1 MGGEILAILE
11 EEKRKFFGFL
21 DSILKQNSTETILE
35 DTKKE
40 GELKKEGGD
49 RDMAD
54 EKKLEDMERRLQEL
68 SDAFTKDKKALEDS
82 HKDAI
87 AEVEKK
93 LTESHAKETEA
104 INKKLED
111 AEKKLSEKEVDLK
124 KEKVTKICDDLVS
137 KGFWPAVVEKA
148 KKVMLEDS
156 AGKFASIKLDEK
168 EMSLTE
174 VLVDI
179 LEAIPTEV
187 RVNLEEMAHMEK
199 NTDPNKKYL
208 SDKEVEQY
216 AKDNKMTY
224 QEACSVLAKDGK
236 IDS

>member
-1 MGGEILAILE
+1 MPILE
-11 EEKRKFFGFL
+11 EERRKFFGFL
-21 DSILKQNSTETILE
+21 DFILKQNSTETILE

-40 GELKKEGGD
+40 SELIKEGGD

-68 SDAFTKDKKALEDS
+68 SDAFAKDKKTLEDS

-187 RVNLEEMAHMEK
+187 RVNLEEMSHMEK

-224 QEACSVLAKDGK
+224 QEACSVLVKEGK

>member
-1 MGGEILAILE
+1 MPILE

-54 EKKLEDMERRLQEL
+54 EKKLEDMERRLQEF
-68 SDAFTKDKKALEDS
+68 SDAFTKDKKTMEDS
-82 HKDAI
+82 HKAAI

-187 RVNLEEMAHMEK
+187 RVNLEERSHIEK
-199 NTDPNKKYL
+199 STDPNKKYL

-224 QEACSVLAKDGK
+224 QEACSVLVKDGK
-236 IDS
+236 IEL

>member
-1 MGGEILAILE
+1 MAILE
-11 EEKRKFFGFL
+11 EEKKKFFSFL
-21 DSILKQNSTETILE
+21 DTILKQGVTELE
-35 DTKKE
+35 DTSKTE
-40 GELKKEGGD
+40 TNKEGGD

-54 EKKLEDMERRLQEL
+54 EKKLEDMDRRLQEL
-68 SDAFTKDKKALEDS
+68 SDSFTKDKKTMEDS
-82 HKDAI
+82 HKAAI

-93 LTESHAKETEA
+93 LTDAHVKETEA

-124 KEKVTKICDDLVS
+124 KEKVTKICDDLIS

-168 EMSLTE
+168 EMSITE
-174 VLVDI
+174 VIVDMF
-179 LEAIPTEV
+179 EAIPTDV
-187 RVNLEEMAHMEK
+187 RVNLEEKSHIEK

-224 QEACSVLAKDGK
+224 QEACSVLAKEGK
-236 IDS
+236 IEL

>member
-1 MGGEILAILE
+1 MPILE

-40 GELKKEGGD
+40 GDLKKEGGD
-49 RDMAD
+49 GDMAD

-68 SDAFTKDKKALEDS
+68 SDSFTKDKKTMEDS
-82 HKDAI
+82 HKASI

-93 LTESHAKETEA
+93 LTDAHTKETEA

-124 KEKVTKICDDLVS
+124 KEKVTKICDDLIS

-168 EMSLTE
+168 EMSMTE

-179 LEAIPTEV
+179 FEAIPTEV
-187 RVNLEEMAHMEK
+187 RVNFEEKSHIEK

-224 QEACSVLAKDGK
+224 QEACSILVKEGK
-236 IDS
+236 IEL

>member
-1 MGGEILAILE
+1 MPILE

-21 DSILKQNSTETILE
+21 DSILKQNSTETLLE

-40 GELKKEGGD
+40 GKLKKEGGD

-68 SDAFTKDKKALEDS
+68 SDSFTKDKKTLEDS
-82 HKDAI
+82 HKAAI

-124 KEKVTKICDDLVS
+124 KEKVAKICDDLVS

-168 EMSLTE
+168 EMSMTE

-179 LEAIPTEV
+179 LAAIPTEV
-187 RVNLEEMAHMEK
+187 RVNLEEMSHMEK

-224 QEACSVLAKDGK
+224 QEACSVLVRDGR
-236 IDS
+236 IEL

>member
-1 MGGEILAILE
+1 MPILE
-11 EEKRKFFGFL
+11 EEKRKFFGFV

-40 GELKKEGGD
+40 GELKKDGGD

-68 SDAFTKDKKALEDS
+68 SDSFTKDKKTMEDS
-82 HKDAI
+82 HKAAI
-87 AEVEKK
+87 AEIEKK
-93 LTESHAKETEA
+93 LTDAHTKETEA

-124 KEKVTKICDDLVS
+124 KEKVTKICDDLIS

-174 VLVDI
+174 VLVHI

-187 RVNLEEMAHMEK
+187 RLNLEEMSHIEK

-208 SDKEVEQY
+208 SGIQ
-216 AKDNKMTY
+216 
-224 QEACSVLAKDGK
+224 QVLVLKVMLLGLQ
-236 IDS
+236 

>member
-54 EKKLEDMERRLQEL
+54 EKKLE
-68 SDAFTKDKKALEDS
+68 
-82 HKDAI
+82 
-87 AEVEKK
+87 
-93 LTESHAKETEA
+93 
-104 INKKLED
+104 
-111 AEKKLSEKEVDLK
+111 
-124 KEKVTKICDDLVS
+124 
-137 KGFWPAVVEKA
+137 
-148 KKVMLEDS
+148 
-156 AGKFASIKLDEK
+156 
-168 EMSLTE
+168 EMS
-174 VLVDI
+174 
-179 LEAIPTEV
+179 
-187 RVNLEEMAHMEK
+187 HMEK

-224 QEACSVLAKDGK
+224 QEACSVLVKEGK
-236 IDS
+236 IE

>member
-1 MGGEILAILE
+1 MPILE

-21 DSILKQNSTETILE
+21 DSILKQNSTETLLE

-40 GELKKEGGD
+40 GKLKKEGGD

-68 SDAFTKDKKALEDS
+68 SDSFTKDKKTLEDS
-82 HKDAI
+82 HKAAI

-124 KEKVTKICDDLVS
+124 KEKVAKICDDLVS

-168 EMSLTE
+168 EMSMTE

-187 RVNLEEMAHMEK
+187 RVNLEEMSHMEK

-224 QEACSVLAKDGK
+224 QEACSVLVKEGK

>member
-1 MGGEILAILE
+1 MPILE
-11 EEKRKFFGFL
+11 DEKRKFFSFL

-40 GELKKEGGD
+40 SELIKEGGD

-68 SDAFTKDKKALEDS
+68 SDSFTKDKKTMEDS
-82 HKDAI
+82 HKAAI

-93 LTESHAKETEA
+93 LTDAHVKETEA

-137 KGFWPAVVEKA
+137 KGFWPAVVEKT

-168 EMSLTE
+168 EMSMTE

-187 RVNLEEMAHMEK
+187 RVNLEEKSHIEK

-224 QEACSVLAKDGK
+224 QEACSVLAKEGK
-236 IDS
+236 IEL

>member
-1 MGGEILAILE
+1 LAILE
-11 EEKRKFFGFL
+11 EEKKKFFSFL
-21 DSILKQNSTETILE
+21 DTILKQGVTELE
-35 DTKKE
+35 DTSKTE
-40 GELKKEGGD
+40 TNKEGGD

-54 EKKLEDMERRLQEL
+54 EKKLEDMDRRLQEL
-68 SDAFTKDKKALEDS
+68 SDSFTKDKKTMEDS
-82 HKDAI
+82 HKAAI

-93 LTESHAKETEA
+93 LTDAHVKETEA

-124 KEKVTKICDDLVS
+124 KEKVTKICDDLIS

-168 EMSLTE
+168 EMSITE
-174 VLVDI
+174 VIVDMF
-179 LEAIPTEV
+179 EAIPTDV
-187 RVNLEEMAHMEK
+187 RVNLEEKSHIEK

-224 QEACSVLAKDGK
+224 QEACSVLAKEGK
-236 IDS
+236 IEL

>member
-1 MGGEILAILE
+1 MPILE

-93 LTESHAKETEA
+93 LAETHAKEIETA
-104 INKKLED
+104 NKKLED
-111 AEKKLSEKEVDLK
+111 VEKRLSEKEIDLK
-124 KEKVTKICDDLVS
+124 KEKVTKICDDLIS

-148 KKVMLEDS
+148 QKIMLEDVS
-156 AGKFASIKLDEK
+156 GKFSTIKLDDK
-168 EMSLTE
+168 DVS
-174 VLVDI
+174 VSDVIVDM

-187 RVNLEEMAHMEK
+187 RVNLEERSHIEK

-208 SDKEVEQY
+208 SEKEVDQY

-224 QEACSVLAKDGK
+224 QEACSVLVKEGK
-236 IDS
+236 VEL

>member
-1 MGGEILAILE
+1 MPILE

-21 DSILKQNSTETILE
+21 DSILKQNSTETLLE

-40 GELKKEGGD
+40 AGIKKEGGD

-68 SDAFTKDKKALEDS
+68 SDSFTKDKKTMEDS
-82 HKDAI
+82 HKAAI
-87 AEVEKK
+87 AEIEKK
-93 LTESHAKETEA
+93 LTDAHTKETEA

-168 EMSLTE
+168 EMSMTE

-179 LEAIPTEV
+179 FEAIPTEV
-187 RVNLEEMAHMEK
+187 RVNFEEKSHIEK

-224 QEACSVLAKDGK
+224 QEACSILVKEGK
-236 IDS
+236 IEL

>member
-1 MGGEILAILE
+1 MPILE

-54 EKKLEDMERRLQEL
+54 EKKLEDVERRLQEL
-68 SDAFTKDKKALEDS
+68 SDAFTKDKKAMEDS

-124 KEKVTKICDDLVS
+124 KEKV
-137 KGFWPAVVEKA
+137 
-148 KKVMLEDS
+148 M
-156 AGKFASIKLDEK
+156 SISD
-168 EMSLTE
+168 
-174 VLVDI
+174 VIVDM

-187 RVNLEEMAHMEK
+187 RVNLEEMTHMEK

>member
-1 MGGEILAILE
+1 MPILE

-21 DSILKQNSTETILE
+21 DSILKQNSTETLLE

-40 GELKKEGGD
+40 GKLKKEGGD
-49 RDMAD
+49 RDMA
-54 EKKLEDMERRLQEL
+54 
-68 SDAFTKDKKALEDS
+68 A
-82 HKDAI
+82 
-87 AEVEKK
+87 
-93 LTESHAKETEA
+93 
-104 INKKLED
+104 
-111 AEKKLSEKEVDLK
+111 EKEVDLK
-124 KEKVTKICDDLVS
+124 KEKVAKICDDLVS

-168 EMSLTE
+168 EMSMTE

-187 RVNLEEMAHMEK
+187 RVNLEEMSHMEK

-224 QEACSVLAKDGK
+224 QEACSVLVKEGK

>member
-1 MGGEILAILE
+1 MPILE

-21 DSILKQNSTETILE
+21 DFILKQNSTETILE

-54 EKKLEDMERRLQEL
+54 EKKLEDVERNLQEL
-68 SDAFTKDKKALEDS
+68 SDAFTKDKKAMEDS

-124 KEKVTKICDDLVS
+124 KEKVAKICDDLVS

-156 AGKFASIKLDEK
+156 TGKFSTIKLD
-168 EMSLTE
+168 
-174 VLVDI
+174 
-179 LEAIPTEV
+179 
-187 RVNLEEMAHMEK
+187 
-199 NTDPNKKYL
+199 
-208 SDKEVEQY
+208 DKEVEQY

-224 QEACSVLAKDGK
+224 QEACSVLVKEGK
-236 IDS
+236 IEL

>member
-1 MGGEILAILE
+1 MPILE

-21 DSILKQNSTETILE
+21 DFILKQNSTETILE

-54 EKKLEDMERRLQEL
+54 
-68 SDAFTKDKKALEDS
+68 
-82 HKDAI
+82 
-87 AEVEKK
+87 
-93 LTESHAKETEA
+93 
-104 INKKLED
+104 
-111 AEKKLSEKEVDLK
+111 EKEVDLK

-156 AGKFASIKLDEK
+156 TGKFSTIKLDDK
-168 EMSLTE
+168 DVSISD
-174 VLVDI
+174 VIVDM

-187 RVNLEEMAHMEK
+187 RVNLEEKSHIEK

-224 QEACSVLAKDGK
+224 QEACSVLVKEGK
-236 IDS
+236 IRL

>member
-1 MGGEILAILE
+1 MGGGIMPILE

-21 DSILKQNSTETILE
+21 DSILKQNSTETLLE

-68 SDAFTKDKKALEDS
+68 SDSFTKDKKTLEDS
-82 HKDAI
+82 HKAAI
-87 AEVEKK
+87 AE
-93 LTESHAKETEA
+93 
-104 INKKLED
+104 
-111 AEKKLSEKEVDLK
+111 
-124 KEKVTKICDDLVS
+124 
-137 KGFWPAVVEKA
+137 VEKA

-156 AGKFASIKLDEK
+156 TGKFSTIKLDDK
-168 EMSLTE
+168 DVSISD
-174 VLVDI
+174 VIVDM

-187 RVNLEEMAHMEK
+187 RVNLEEKSHIEK

-224 QEACSVLAKDGK
+224 QEACSVLVKEGK
-236 IDS
+236 IEV